1 MLDKPLQVLLD
12 IDPNYGRTGIPIDQ
26 LSNIMKFYKD
36 LSALAK
42 IKLSGYYIHA
52 GNSYQEPNKD
62 SVISFLKS
70 YINRLVP

>member
-26 LSNIMKFYKD
+26 LSSIMKFYKD

-42 IKLSGYYIHA
+42 IKLTGCYIHA
-52 GNSYQEPNKD
+52 GNSYQ
-62 SVISFLKS
+62 VQTKS
-70 YINRLVP
+70 PLFFF